1 MANEQVLVVDDDDLL
16 VAQSPAMAEVV
27 ALVAK
32 VAPTN
37 APILIRGE
45 PGSGKALVAIA
56 VHRKSHRADMPL
68 VHFNCGAVHE
78 AEIEPDLLGHG
89 GQLTEGGE
97 QICRGLLEYANG
109 KTIFLDHVEHLPT
122 WTQLQLYDAMRRGWL
137 DRGALGPPV
146 PLDVRWIAS
155 TSADLEAAV
164 AEGRFCQGLYY
175 CLNVVPVRVPPLRQ
189 RPQDLKP
196 LIERCLAHATA
207 PKPDAAEKPRPYHF
221 TPKAWECLLSHDW
234 PGNLF
239 ELSNVVARAVALSPG
254 PDIGKEAIVL
264 GPRTASQSG
273 TDAVSVPLAGNLYE
287 MERSIVDEFIRRHGG
302 NKAAAARALGMH
314 RRTLYRIL
322 EPNRTARPDHEE

>member
-1 MANEQVLVVDDDDLL
+1 MAK
-16 VAQSPAMAEVV
+16 VA

-37 APILIRGE
+37 ASILIHGE
-45 PGSGKALVAIA
+45 PGSGQALVAIA
-56 VHRKSHRADMPL
+56 VHRKSRRANAPL
-68 VHFNCGAVHE
+68 VHFNCGAVNE
-78 AEIEPDLLGHG
+78 AEIEPGLLGHG

-97 QICRGLLEYANG
+97 RIYRGLLEHANG

-122 WTQLQLYDAMRRGWL
+122 WIQLQLCDAMRRGWL

-146 PLDVRWIAS
+146 PLNVRWIAS

-164 AEGRFCQGLYY
+164 AQGRFCEGLYY
-175 CLNVVPVRVPPLRQ
+175 YLNVVPLRVPPLRQ
-189 RPQDLKP
+189 RAQDLKP

-239 ELSNVVARAVALSPG
+239 ELGNVVARAVALSPG
-254 PDIGKEAIVL
+254 PDIGREAIVL
-264 GPRTASQSG
+264 GPRKTPPSG
-273 TDAVSVPLAGNLYE
+273 TNVVSVPLAGNLYE

-322 EPNRTARPDHEE
+322 KSDRTARPDHEE